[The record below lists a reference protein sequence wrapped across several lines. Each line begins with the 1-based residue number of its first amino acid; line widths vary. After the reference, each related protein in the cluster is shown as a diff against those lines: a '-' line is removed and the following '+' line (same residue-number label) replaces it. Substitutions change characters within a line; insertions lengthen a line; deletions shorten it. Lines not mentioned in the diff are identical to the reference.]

1 MSNPA
6 RQSRTVLFAIAFGFV
21 TACRNVP
28 AESNPVSPTSIDAAQ
43 PVAQL
48 FTRSHPCMGTR
59 CDVQI
64 FHSDAKLADAAF
76 LRAFEALDR
85 VDVLMSTWLENSDVS
100 RVNRSAGIEPVA
112 IHPETFAV
120 IKKAHWL
127 GDVSEGAFDLT
138 VGVFRGL
145 WKFDEDNDGT
155 LPTRATVKE
164 RLKLVNYRDIILDEA
179 KASVFLKRKGMKL
192 TLGGTAK
199 GYAVDAAVK
208 AIRDTGIQDF
218 IVQAGGDLFASGN
231 RGDRKWRVGIRDPR
245 GSRESVIYKLELSN
259 RAFNTSGD
267 YERFVLRDGKR
278 YHHILDARTG
288 FPSMST
294 RSVTVLADTSFEAD
308 LWDTMLFVMGPKKA
322 MDLVEKT
329 DGIEAVIIDADNQ
342 VHISSGLRDQLAKVR
357 DPSPGI

>member
-6 RQSRTVLFAIAFGFV
+6 RKSWTMLFAFALLS
-21 TACRNVP
+21 ACKNTPADSVP
-28 AESNPVSPTSIDAAQ
+28 HSPTSIDAAQ
-43 PVAQL
+43 PLAQL

-64 FHSDAKLADAAF
+64 FHTDTQLANTAF

-100 RVNRSAGIEPVA
+100 RINQSAGLEPVV

-120 IKKAHWL
+120 IQKAPWL

-145 WKFDEDNDGT
+145 WKFDEDNDGS
-155 LPTRATVKE
+155 LPSRAMVKE
-164 RLKLVNYRDIILDEA
+164 RLKLVNYRDIILDET
-179 KASVFLKRKGMKL
+179 KTSVFLKRKGMKL

-218 IVQAGGDLFASGN
+218 IVQAGGDLFASGT

-259 RAFNTSGD
+259 GAFNTSGD
-267 YERFVLRDGKR
+267 YERFVLRDNRR

-294 RSVTVLADTSFEAD
+294 RSVTVLADTSFDAD
-308 LWDTMLFVMGPKKA
+308 MWDTMLFVMGPEKA
-322 MDLVEKT
+322 MALVEKT
-329 DGIEAVIIDADNQ
+329 DGIEAVIIDADNH
-342 VHISSGLRDQLAKVR
+342 VHISSGLRDRLTKVR